1 MPLSRLIA
9 LIINARPKV
18 VRRTSADAPNRKTG
32 TESERPLLV
41 QDLSAARGLACVTG
55 NRLPAP
61 VHPCGRTQ
69 TNPFFTMSNKM
80 IAPPG
85 GAPGAETLKRVA
97 RKRAEHSA
105 LQPNWWS
112 QTGSNRRPH
121 ACKAR
126 ALPTELWPLRPCP
139 AGAGTGERISTFEMT
154 GYVHQKTWW
163 AWDDSNVRPHAYQAC
178 ALTT

>member
-9 LIINARPKV
+9 LIINARPEGV
-18 VRRTSADAPNRKTG
+18 QRTSADAANRKTDI
-32 TESERPLLV
+32 ESERPLLV
-41 QDLSAARGLACVTG
+41 QDLSATRGLACVTG
-55 NRLPAP
+55 NCLPAP
-61 VHPCGRTQ
+61 AAPHGTAQ
-69 TNPFFTMSNKM
+69 TNPFFTMSKNDR
-80 IAPPG
+80 AARRSAG
-85 GAPGAETLKRVA
+85 DGTLKRVA
-97 RKRAEHSA
+97 GEPTEHA
-105 LQPNWWS
+105 RLQPEWWS

-126 ALPTELWPLRPCP
+126 ALPTELWPLTLP
-139 AGAGTGERISTFEMT
+139 ADAGTGQRISTFEMT